1 MDDAPAIALVPP
13 VSGPAYTRAF
23 KGAATVVL
31 LLVGILSVRAWDTL
45 TMAASSQTGWFFLC
59 GYVALLGSYVLLLR
73 SRTRVDAQG
82 ICQTGLVDK
91 KVAWNEIKV
100 ARLRGFPFA
109 RRLVVSTGY
118 GKFRAFYAGTPE
130 LERAF
135 ARIGAAY
142 PRPPRPARG

>member
-1 MDDAPAIALVPP
+1 MPDAQPIALVEP

-31 LLVGILSVRAWDTL
+31 LLVGVLSVRAWDTL
-45 TMAASSQTGWFFLC
+45 MLAASTQMGWFFIG
-59 GYVALLGSYVLLLR
+59 GYVALIGSYVLLLR
-73 SRTRVDAQG
+73 SQTRVDAEG

-91 KVAWNEIKV
+91 KVTWDEIKV

-118 GKFRAFYAGTPE
+118 GKFRAFYAGTRD
-130 LERAF
+130 LEQTF
-135 ARIGAAY
+135 ARIGASY
-142 PRPPRPARG
+142 VRPGAKANK